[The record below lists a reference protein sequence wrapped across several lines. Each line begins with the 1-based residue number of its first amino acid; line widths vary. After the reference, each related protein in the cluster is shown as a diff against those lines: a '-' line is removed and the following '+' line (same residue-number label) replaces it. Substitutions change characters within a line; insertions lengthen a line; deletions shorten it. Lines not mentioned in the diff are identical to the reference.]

1 MDPKDNLDPDTKEA
15 DVGIR
20 PTLEPDY
27 AGLNG
32 DYVFTAEEGEQSD
45 PSSEESTDTPSRGV
59 CYG

>member
-32 DYVFTAEEGEQSD
+32 DYVFTAEEGEWGD
-45 PSSEESTDTPSRGV
+45 PSPRESTDPASRGV